1 MTKYFF
7 TGDEH
12 FYHNNIIKYC
22 NRPFKSVEEMNN
34 IIIAKHNEKVSPDD
48 IVIHCGDFALNS
60 NTEEVLEIQKRLMGH
75 HQYIKGSHDKWN
87 PNLPYILELKISKEI
102 FVVACHYAMRT
113 WPKSH
118 YGSYLAYGHSHG
130 RLPTFPNS
138 WDVGVDNN
146 NFYPVELKDFIKKC
160 KMIGGEKHEE

>member
-12 FYHNNIIKYC
+12 YQHLNIIKYC
-22 NRPFKSVEEMNN
+22 QRPFKSTEEMDN
-34 IIIAKHNEKVSPDD
+34 IIIARNNEVVRQEDT
-48 IVIHCGDFALNS
+48 VIHCGDFTLQDTETALK
-60 NTEEVLEIQKRLMGH
+60 IQNRLIGNH
-75 HQYIKGSHDKWN
+75 VFIKGSHDKWN

-102 FVVACHYAMRT
+102 FVVACHFAMRV
-113 WPKSH
+113 WPRSH